1 MAITYD
7 ITKTTNQLFKER
19 PNTTVKVKIDGVA
32 HAWSIPNGGA
42 FLASELARWGSEM
55 EAISKIG
62 GSGLDDDAETQFLQ
76 QFAKANDRMVSA
88 FKAQVTSKDGSAEQW
103 IDENISSADVVAKV
117 ISGLIQAINDAG
129 AKK

>member
-32 HAWSIPNGGA
+32 HAWSIPNSGA

-62 GSGLDDDAETQFLQ
+62 GSGLDEDAETQFLQ
-76 QFAKANDRMVSA
+76 RFAKANNRMVAA